1 MQIKRLRL
9 SGFKSFVDPADLRI
23 EPGLTGVVGPNGC
36 GKSNL
41 LEALR
46 WTMGENSAK
55 SLRGAG
61 MEDVIFAGTAT
72 RPSRD
77 FAEVSILAEIAGEE
91 TEVVRRIERGAGSA
105 YRIDGKDVRA
115 KDVSLLFAD
124 AATGAHSPALVSQGR
139 ISAVIAAK
147 PADRRAMLEEAAGI
161 AGLHVRRRDAE
172 QKLRATEANLLRLDE
187 VISDQEAR
195 AAALRRQ
202 ARQAEK
208 YRLLSAQIRVA
219 EARMIFARW
228 REAATAADAAKA
240 EAAAAET
247 RVAEAAE
254 AQRAAAAYQTQAT
267 EALAQARAAALDAR
281 DRSGEIA
288 HRLAGLRAEEQAVR
302 RRLAELTQAAARI
315 TDDRTREGALAHDAA
330 DALARLEDE
339 RKALEL
345 AISRAA
351 EDLPARETALA
362 DAERHARD
370 AEVALAQ
377 ALARQASEAADA
389 RVAHAAAGAA
399 RTRLDRAERDV
410 AQVTAQ
416 IAALGDAA
424 PLEAERDAAASVLAT
439 ALQDTEAARTAQ
451 SEAETTE
458 RTAITARDAAQAAR
472 ATARADL
479 ATLESEATALR
490 KATERKGRDRLLDHV
505 RAAPGYE
512 RALAAALGDDLEVG
526 LDASATT
533 YWSTPLP
540 FLPSNVEAPLSTN
553 VSLDDAR
560 DERGNGAPNQSPH
573 PFVPSEVEAPPFT
586 NAPLDDARD
595 ERAGERLHH
604 HVTAP
609 ALLTPRLAHIIVV
622 ETDDQR
628 PLAPGERLV
637 TRTGQLRR
645 WDGYIAKQSGAA
657 AAERLERLNRLA
669 AIDAALPAAREAV
682 KDADATLAQH
692 EAQITTARTNAQ
704 TARTQLTKADTTA
717 RDARARQDR
726 ATTQIERLAGLRA
739 DLDARAARTTSE
751 RDEAARDHT
760 AATTALATLP
770 DTSATAATVAT
781 LQRDAADRR
790 AAVADARA
798 ARTATER
805 AGEDARARLTTAQAD
820 VKSWR
825 ARAGDAARRIA
836 DMAKREAE
844 IAAEAA
850 EIASKPDEIASKVTQ
865 TTTEH
870 DTART
875 LAEQLAS
882 AERAAEA
889 ALKKSEETA
898 RTTGEALAQAR
909 ETRAATAA
917 RAENQELRRVEMG
930 RVSGERFECPAVV
943 LPEKIGFPSAEV
955 RGPQEESAAHDKLTL
970 DRERIGPVN
979 LVAEQELA
987 DLEAGAIGNA
997 AEREELGLAV
1007 NRLRGSIGTLN
1018 REGRQRLLAAFEAV
1032 NGHFR
1037 RLFTTLFDGGQAH
1050 LELIDSDDPL
1060 EAGLEIMA
1068 QPPGKRLQ
1076 SLTLLSGGEQALT
1089 AVALIFGLFL
1099 TNPAPICVLDEV
1111 DAPLDD
1117 ANIERFCDL
1126 LDRMSRE
1133 TQTRY
1138 LIVTHNAVTMSRM
1151 HRLFGVTMIERG
1163 VSRLVSVDLQAAETL
1178 LAAE

>member
-1 MQIKRLRL
+1 VQIKRLRL

-55 SLRGAG
+55 SMRGAG

-72 RPSRD
+72 RPPRD
-77 FAEVSILAEIAGEE
+77 FAEVSLLAEVNGEE

-187 VISDQEAR
+187 VISDQETR

-202 ARQAEK
+202 ARQAER

-219 EARMIFARW
+219 EARMIFTRW
-228 REAATAADAAKA
+228 REAAAAADLAKA

-247 RVAEAAE
+247 RVSAANLLQQQAAT
-254 AQRAAAAYQTQAT
+254 AQAQAT
-267 EALAQARAAALDAR
+267 ETLAAARAAALAAR
-281 DRSGEIA
+281 DQSSEIA
-288 HRLAGLRAEEQAVR
+288 HQLATLRAEEQATS
-302 RRLAELTQAAARI
+302 RRLAELAQAAARI
-315 TDDRTREGALAHDAA
+315 ADDRTREGALAHDAA
-330 DALARLEDE
+330 EALTRLDAE
-339 RKALEL
+339 RKALEA
-345 AISRAA
+345 AIAA
-351 EDLPARETALA
+351 AAADLPRCEAALA
-362 DAERHARD
+362 DAERLARD

-377 ALARQASEAADA
+377 ALARQAAEAADA
-389 RVAHAAAGAA
+389 RVAHAAATAA
-399 RTRLDRAERDV
+399 RTRLDRAEREAAQV
-410 AQVTAQ
+410 AQQ
-416 IAALGDAA
+416 HAALGDAA
-424 PLEAERDAAASVLAT
+424 PHERDRDTAAATLAA
-439 ALQDTEAARTAQ
+439 ALQQADAARSAQ
-451 SEAETTE
+451 AEAETAE
-458 RTAITARDAAQAAR
+458 RAALTARDAAQATR

-479 ATLESEATALR
+479 TALDSEAAALHR
-490 KATERKGRDRLLDHV
+490 ATERKGRDRLLDHV

-526 LDASATT
+526 LDRQANAYWSDAAATASEGASA
-533 YWSTPLP
+533 P
-540 FLPSNVEAPLSTN
+540 A
-553 VSLDDAR
+553 D
-560 DERGNGAPNQSPH
+560 
-573 PFVPSEVEAPPFT
+573 
-586 NAPLDDARD
+586 
-595 ERAGERLHH
+595 RLIH

-609 ALLTPRLAHIIVV
+609 PLLAPRLAHIIVRD
-622 ETDDQR
+622 TDDQR
-628 PLAPGERLV
+628 PLAPGDRLV
-637 TRTGQLRR
+637 TRAGQLRR
-645 WDGYIAKQSGAA
+645 WDGYVAKQSGAA

-669 AIDAALPAAREAV
+669 AIDAARPAADARVQAAEADLAREEATIAHARTAARTAREQLAR
-682 KDADATLAQH
+682 ADAA
-692 EAQITTARTNAQ
+692 
-704 TARTQLTKADTTA
+704 A
-717 RDARARQDR
+717 RDARTRQDR
-726 ATTQIERLAGLRA
+726 AAAQIERLAGLRA
-739 DLDARAARTTSE
+739 DLDARAARTAAE
-751 RDEAARDHT
+751 RDEAARDHQ
-760 AATTALATLP
+760 AAAASLAALP
-770 DTSATAATVAT
+770 DTSATAASVAM
-781 LQRDAADRR
+781 LQREAEQRR
-790 AAVADARA
+790 TAVAEARA
-798 ARTATER
+798 ARAATER
-805 AGEDARARLTTAQAD
+805 AGEDARARLATAQAD

-836 DMAKREAE
+836 DMGKREAE
-844 IAAEAA
+844 IAAETAA
-850 EIASKPDEIASKVTQ
+850 IAARPDELAAAIADADAAH
-865 TTTEH
+865 EAARR
-870 DTART
+870 TAED
-875 LAEQLAS
+875 LAT
-882 AERAAEA
+882 AERAAES
-889 ALKKSEETA
+889 ALRQSEEAA
-898 RTTGEALAQAR
+898 RRAGEELAEAR
-909 ETRAATAA
+909 EARAGAAA
-917 RAENQELRRVEMG
+917 RAENQELRRVELG
-930 RVSGERFECPAVV
+930 RVSGERFECPAPV
-943 LPEKIGFPSAEV
+943 LPGKIGFDSATV
-955 RGPQEESAAHDKLTL
+955 GAPQEETAAHDKLIR

-987 DLEAGAIGNA
+987 ELETGASGNA
-997 AEREELGLAV
+997 AERAELGLAV

-1032 NGHFR
+1032 NGHFS
-1037 RLFTTLFDGGQAH
+1037 RLFTTLFNGGQAH